1 MFGLEEMV
9 AEDLSNSPSFLLV
22 VAATEVE
29 MMVVR

>member
-22 VAATEVE
+22 LVMEAE
-29 MMVVR
+29 MMMVR